1 MSTVENLFQERV
13 ERLQSGESI
22 EVCSA
27 GLPEQEAELLA
38 LVAGLKELDYPEPEK
53 AAVAAQR
60 AEVLRLAQT
69 ERDARI
75 VSSGRAERRAKLAL
89 PRWFVP
95 VTALSGALTLLFVG
109 VLLAVTGAGLDRLR
123 SRGAETPLAIATERT
138 TVAQVTQAP
147 TSGLRATATATA
159 VAQATQAPTSG
170 LRATATAG
178 QPPTREQAPTAT
190 AEPVPQQV
198 AQAARLEAPDA
209 ESAVLSGERGLVQV
223 QDADGSWTIVPAEG
237 RIVRAGD
244 HVRTGALS
252 SATLAFYDG
261 SIARLGPNGE
271 LSVDELNARRS
282 GGPRIVVLTQ
292 SSGES
297 EHDVVSSSEEG
308 ARYHVNTPA
317 GTGGAKGTQFTV
329 RITPA
334 LIAYFSVDE
343 GAIWV
348 SHLGGTVVVAAG
360 QVTVVRADVAPSVPV
375 FRVTGEGEVQEI
387 GTTWKI
393 AGQVFETH
401 EATVVVGNP
410 QVGDWVHVEG
420 RLLPVGRRV
429 ADVIVLLRR
438 SPVNRFTVQGRVE
451 AIGEA
456 EWTVAG
462 RAIAVDEE
470 TDVEEGIEEGDLVRV
485 EGVLLEDGT
494 LLAERIVLIEEEA
507 PGLPFHFAGVVQ
519 EIGPE
524 AWKISGVSITLD
536 ADTEV
541 DEGLAVGDLVEVEG
555 WVLPDSTWLA
565 RSIARMEDGERT
577 FEFTGSVESIAPW
590 IVSGIAF
597 ETDEWTEVEAGIEV
611 GDTVRVKGRILEDG
625 TWVATEIELLD
636 EDDFLYVEFVGQVKS
651 IDPWVVSGVSLVV
664 DDDTEIEGDIQV
676 GTWVRVRVRVLPDGT
691 WLAVKIAPL
700 DLIERGGCVW
710 FSAIVARV
718 DSDQIVFG
726 NGVTVPLDGSIPIEG
741 EIKANSIVLVLV
753 CVDED
758 GTLIVVSIVVI
769 YQLETPLVPPTAVA
783 PSPREEGYV
792 TICHKPGTKAQQTKI
807 IPQSALKGHLD
818 HGDTLG
824 PCGE

>member
-13 ERLQSGESI
+13 ERLRSGEPL

-38 LVAGLKELDYPEPEK
+38 LVASLGELDYPEPEK
-53 AAVAAQR
+53 SAVAAQR
-60 AEVLRLAQT
+60 AQLLRLAKKEINMSTQ
-69 ERDARI
+69 
-75 VSSGRAERRAKLAL
+75 SSGGRPREHRARTW

-95 VTALSGALTLLFVG
+95 VTALSGALVLLFAC
-109 VLLAVTGAGLDRLR
+109 VLLVVAGAGLFRLR
-123 SRGAETPLAIATERT
+123 SRGAETPPAIAAERT
-138 TVAQVTQAP
+138 TGAQVTQAP
-147 TSGLRATATATA
+147 TSGL
-159 VAQATQAPTSG
+159 Q
-170 LRATATAG
+170 ATATAG
-178 QPPTREQAPTAT
+178 ELPTREPAPTAT

-198 AQAARLEAPDA
+198 AQAAPLEAPDA

-223 QDADGSWTIVPAEG
+223 QGADGLWTTVPAEG

-244 HVRTGALS
+244 RVRTGALS

-271 LSVDELNARRS
+271 LSVDELDARRS

-297 EHDVVSSSEEG
+297 EHDVVPSGEEG
-308 ARYHVNTPA
+308 ARYNVNTPS
-317 GTGGAKGTQFTV
+317 GTGGAKGTQFRV

-334 LIAYFSVDE
+334 LVAYFSVDE

-360 QVTVVRADVAPSVPV
+360 QVTVVRADLAPSAPF

-420 RLLPVGRRV
+420 RLLSDGTRV

-462 RAIAVDEE
+462 RAITVDEE

-485 EGVLLEDGT
+485 EGILLEGGT

-507 PGLPFHFAGVVQ
+507 PGLPFHFAGVIQ
-519 EIGPE
+519 EIGSE
-524 AWKISGVSITLD
+524 GWTISGVSIAVN
-536 ADTEV
+536 ADTKL
-541 DEGLAVGDLVEVEG
+541 DEGLTVGDLVAVEG
-555 WVLPDSTWLA
+555 WILPDSTWLA
-565 RSIARMEDGERT
+565 RSIVRLDKEERT
-577 FEFTGSVESIAPW
+577 FEFTGSVVSIEPW
-590 IVSGIAF
+590 VVSGIAF
-597 ETDEWTEVEAGIEV
+597 KTDEWTAVEPGIEV
-611 GDTVRVKGRILEDG
+611 GDAVRVEGRILEDG

-636 EDDFLYVEFVGQVKS
+636 QDGLLYVEFVGRVNG
-651 IDPWVVSGVSLVV
+651 IDPWVVSGVPLAV
-664 DDDTEIEGDIQV
+664 DDDTEIEGDVQV
-676 GTWVRVRVRVLPDGT
+676 GTWVRVRARVLPDGT
-691 WLAVKIAPL
+691 WLAVKIAPVG
-700 DLIERGGCVW
+700 LIGRGGCMW
-710 FSAIVARV
+710 FSSVVMRV
-718 DSDQIVFG
+718 GPDQIVLG
-726 NGVTVPLDGSIPIEG
+726 NGATIPLDGSIPIEG
-741 EIKANSIVLVLV
+741 EIEVNSVILILI

-758 GTLIVVSIVVI
+758 GTPIIVSIVVI
-769 YQLETPLVPPTAVA
+769 YRLETPPVTPTAVA
-783 PSPREEGYV
+783 PSPPEEGEV
-792 TICHKPGTKAQQTKI
+792 TICHKPGTPAEQTKI
-807 IPQSALKGHLD
+807 IPRSALKAHLG